1 MVRVKPAGEKTKQ
14 PLSAAGWQTTDI
26 RSAGI
31 DTDMTPGFIADRFG
45 KDRLE
50 AIARQIE
57 TICQCPADLRSGH
70 SGRPARRRHRQLA
83 NDVCISG
90 TITASFPA
98 RFQKR
103 PEKKR
108 YPFTE
113 PAPVFSD
120 ISSMKKAG
128 ESFTGFKPPKR
139 DSSGTRQQTP
149 TLPFP
154 PAPLIGDDRKPDRR
168 GDLVA

>member
-1 MVRVKPAGEKTKQ
+1 MARVKPAGEKTKP

-26 RSAGI
+26 RSAGT

-57 TICQCPADLRSGH
+57 TIRQCPADLRSGH
-70 SGRPARRRHRQLA
+70 SGRPARRRYRQLA
-83 NDVCISG
+83 NDACIS
-90 TITASFPA
+90 
-98 RFQKR
+98 KR
-103 PEKKR
+103 SVILSPNR
-108 YPFTE
+108 LC
-113 PAPVFSD
+113 PVFSD

-139 DSSGTRQQTP
+139 DLSGTRQQTP